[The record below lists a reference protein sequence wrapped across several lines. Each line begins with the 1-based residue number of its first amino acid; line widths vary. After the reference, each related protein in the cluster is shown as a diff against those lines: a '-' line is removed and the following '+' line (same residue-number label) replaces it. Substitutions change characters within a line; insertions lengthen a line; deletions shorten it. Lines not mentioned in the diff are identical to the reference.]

1 MTRIKHQIGGNWWHN
16 TQTDLK
22 THIHTHTHTRAHTY
36 VHIIT
41 LTIGKRVD
49 FIIAAHLL
57 GQIMDVENNGYS
69 DRVII
74 VIHSGH

>member
-22 THIHTHTHTRAHTY
+22 THMHTHTHTRAHTY
-36 VHIIT
+36 VHT
-41 LTIGKRVD
+41 HTHTIGKRVD

-57 GQIMDVENNGYS
+57 GQIIDVENYGYYGM
-69 DRVII
+69 VKT
-74 VIHSGH
+74 VVNLGY